1 MSVKLLH
8 PDARSLVE
16 TRLASFTDSTAQVER
31 ISAMS
36 DLEKGILRVPAN
48 FDATLIQKVRSIKDE
63 YRRILNHP
71 TFWAESQSKPCGLL
85 IPYDG
90 TKGLFGRKVAGVIL
104 LFQNAFYAVNGPYKL
119 EEAKL
124 ILLDWIR
131 KKKRKAEYLVARK
144 DAPEDEAGYER
155 LPILE
160 EVRHEVWR
168 RDKGR
173 CAQCGSVRDL
183 EFDHIVPVSRG
194 GSNSARN
201 IQLLC
206 EPCNRRKSD
215 NVG

>member
-16 TRLASFTDSTAQVER
+16 SRYASIADSTAQAER

-36 DLEKGILRVPAN
+36 LAEKLLRRVPID
-48 FDATLIQKVRSIKDE
+48 FDTTVTSVREARDAYHS
-63 YRRILNHP
+63 ILNHP
-71 TFWAESQSKPCGLL
+71 TFWSASLSEPCAMK
-85 IPYDG
+85 IPFDG
-90 TKGLFGRKVAGVIL
+90 TKDLFGRKIAGIIL
-104 LFQNAFYAVNGPYKL
+104 LYQNAFYVVNGPYEV

-124 ILLDWIR
+124 IFLDTMR

-144 DAPEDEAGYER
+144 DVPEDEAGYIR
-155 LPILE
+155 QPILE

-168 RDKGR
+168 RDRGR
-173 CAQCGSVRDL
+173 CARCGSVHNL
-183 EFDHIVPVSRG
+183 EFDHIVPVSHG
-194 GSNSARN
+194 GANTARN

-206 EPCNRRKSD
+206 ESCNRRKSN

>member
-16 TRLASFTDSTAQVER
+16 SRFADLADAITQAER
-31 ISAMS
+31 ISAMPG
-36 DLEKGILRVPAN
+36 EKLPRGVSKDFVTSTTQMLRE
-48 FDATLIQKVRSIKDE
+48 VRDE
-63 YRRILNHP
+63 YRSLLNHP
-71 TFWAESQSKPCGLL
+71 TFWSASLPEPCGLQ
-85 IPYDG
+85 IPYNG
-90 TKGLFGRKVAGVIL
+90 TADLFGRKMSGIIL
-104 LFQNAFYAVNGPYKL
+104 VYHNAFYAVNGPYEL

-144 DAPEDEAGYER
+144 DVPEDEAGYKR
-155 LPILE
+155 QPILE

-168 RDKGR
+168 RDRGR
-173 CAQCGSVRDL
+173 CAQCGSVHNL

-194 GSNSARN
+194 GANTTRN

-206 EPCNRRKSD
+206 EPCNRRKS
-215 NVG
+215 NNIG